1 MTEPAYV
8 CSLENEEMATRRVE
22 WRALE
27 GRALIRAETQP
38 DGRLLVYRGG
48 EATARA
54 LRGLIKAERR
64 CCPFLDFRIDAADD
78 EVRVTVTFRRRVG
91 RQLPNWGSWGRTEHP
106 NRQEGPPRLAQ
117 PMRRGFTL
125 RHLRGKREASHTR
138 GSSDGI
144 GLTARQSNLLTI
156 RAGTFGLIREEAR
169 RPATVWRARVPGQC
183 RTTASRSA
191 RLTTELRTT
200 ATITASSTYPITG
213 MKSGTRS
220 IGMAR

>member
-27 GRALIRAETQP
+27 GRALIRVETQP

-78 EVRVTVTFRRRVG
+78 EVRVTVTF
-91 RQLPNWGSWGRTEHP
+91 PP
-106 NRQEGPPRLAQ
+106 EG
-117 PMRRGFTL
+117 
-125 RHLRGKREASHTR
+125 
-138 GSSDGI
+138 
-144 GLTARQSNLLTI
+144 
-156 RAGTFGLIREEAR
+156 
-169 RPATVWRARVPGQC
+169 RPAA
-183 RTTASRSA
+183 A
-191 RLTTELRTT
+191 ELG
-200 ATITASSTYPITG
+200 IVGPD
-213 MKSGTRS
+213 
-220 IGMAR
+220 

>member
-78 EVRVTVTFRRRVG
+78 EVRVTVTF
-91 RQLPNWGSWGRTEHP
+91 PP
-106 NRQEGPPRLAQ
+106 EG
-117 PMRRGFTL
+117 
-125 RHLRGKREASHTR
+125 
-138 GSSDGI
+138 
-144 GLTARQSNLLTI
+144 
-156 RAGTFGLIREEAR
+156 
-169 RPATVWRARVPGQC
+169 RPAA
-183 RTTASRSA
+183 A
-191 RLTTELRTT
+191 ELG
-200 ATITASSTYPITG
+200 IVGPD
-213 MKSGTRS
+213 
-220 IGMAR
+220 